1 LEFRGAIKQRVPA
14 RKFGCQRLQRLEK
27 KKEKNEEVAKRR
39 DKRRLRADSPRHK
52 ESPAAHKVTLD
63 FISQMPNDV
72 HPSSVFFRSAN
83 ELAWYSILSSVNPI
97 NTKDCIQLFYF

>member
-1 LEFRGAIKQRVPA
+1 MIINCFSGAVHQGVSYLSGISISQFGISFRGAIKQRVPA
-14 RKFGCQRLQRLEK
+14 RKFGCQRLQPREK
-27 KKEKNEEVAKRR
+27 RGKNEEVAKRR

-72 HPSSVFFRSAN
+72 HPSSIF
-83 ELAWYSILSSVNPI
+83 
-97 NTKDCIQLFYF
+97 